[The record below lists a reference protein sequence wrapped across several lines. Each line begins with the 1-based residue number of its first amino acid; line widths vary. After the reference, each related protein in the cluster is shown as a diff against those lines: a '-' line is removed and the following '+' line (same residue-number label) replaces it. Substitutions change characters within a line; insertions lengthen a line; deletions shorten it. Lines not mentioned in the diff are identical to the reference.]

1 MENAFGQPQSVV
13 VLGGTSDIARALTRK
28 LCAARCRTVVLCGR
42 DAEGLADAEAEAHDA
57 GAWRTAAVAFDAT
70 DLAGAGAC
78 VDAAFAAAGE
88 VDLVVVA
95 VGRLGDQA
103 VDEDDPAL
111 AAEAAAVNFAWPV
124 AALAAVRARL
134 VAQGHG
140 RVVVLSTLSAVRVR
154 RSLYLYAGAKA
165 GLDRVC
171 QGMAESL
178 AGTGVSLHIVRPAFV
193 RSKMTAGKPAT
204 PFASGVDDVADAI
217 VAGLA
222 VGAPVIWCPPALRYV
237 AMVLRVLPAPLWRV
251 VAARA

>member
-13 VLGGTSDIARALTRK
+13 VLGGTSDIARAITRR
-28 LCAARCRTVVLCGR
+28 LCAQRARTVVLCGR
-42 DAEGLADAEAEAHDA
+42 DPDALAEAEAEA
-57 GAWRTAAVAFDAT
+57 KASGAWRTATVAFDAM
-70 DLAGAGAC
+70 DLAGAGRC

-95 VGRLGDQA
+95 VGRLGDQLA
-103 VDEDDPAL
+103 DEDDPGL

-124 AALAAVRARL
+124 AALAAVRAGL

-140 RVVVLSTLSAVRVR
+140 RVVVMSTLSAVRVR

-171 QGMAESL
+171 QGLAESL

-193 RSKMTAGKPAT
+193 HTKMTAGRPAT
-204 PFASGVDDVADAI
+204 PFASTPEGVADA
-217 VAGLA
+217 VVKGLA
-222 VGAPVIWCPPALRYV
+222 VGAPVIWSPPVLRYV
-237 AMVLRVLPAPLWRV
+237 AMVLRALPAPLWRL

>member
-13 VLGGTSDIARALTRK
+13 VLGGTSDIARALTRR
-28 LCAARCRTVVLCGR
+28 LCAQRARAVVLAGR
-42 DAEGLADAEAEAHDA
+42 DPDALAEAEDEAKAA
-57 GAWRTAAVAFDAT
+57 GAWRTATVAFDAT
-70 DLAGAGAC
+70 DLASAGPC

-95 VGRLGDQA
+95 VGHLGHQEQE
-103 VDEDDPAL
+103 EDDPVL
-111 AAEAAAVNFAWPV
+111 AARAAAVNFAWPV

-178 AGTGVSLHIVRPAFV
+178 KGTGVSLHIVRPAFV
-193 RSKMTAGKPAT
+193 HSKMTAGRPVT
-204 PFASGVDDVADAI
+204 PFASSVDAVADAV

-237 AMVLRVLPAPLWRV
+237 ALVLRVLPTPLWRI